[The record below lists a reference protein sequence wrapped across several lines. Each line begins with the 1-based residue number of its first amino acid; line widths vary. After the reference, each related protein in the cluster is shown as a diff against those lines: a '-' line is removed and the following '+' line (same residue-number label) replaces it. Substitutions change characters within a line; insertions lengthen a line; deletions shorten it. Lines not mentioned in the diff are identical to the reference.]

1 MKIGN
6 LLRKENIVKIEK
18 DENLSKTDII
28 KLLIDNI
35 TTSYKNEEFGEEL
48 ENLFL
53 EKVLKRENQCSTGLG
68 EGLAFPHGRI
78 LGLNKPI
85 IALGIIKNGMDFESI
100 DKKKVKH
107 VFLFLFPG
115 NRHDLGVKIQA
126 VLARFLVGDKK
137 IEEINNATSIDEI
150 HQIVLDADLAV
161 DTPVTAQDLMCKTKI
176 KLSNDMPVLDA
187 TSLMNNIK
195 TEVAPIVNENNIIL
209 GEIDCIHLFQ
219 MDLPDYIKDLKSVP
233 PIHDF
238 KPFNK
243 YFSTNSSLLI
253 KDVMNNDVAKVE
265 LDASLMEI
273 IFLLTVKKYSIVY
286 VCNNGELKGT
296 IDRIT
301 VLDKVFNL

>member
-6 LLRKENIVKIEK
+6 LLRKENIVEIEK

-53 EKVLKRENQCSTGLG
+53 EKVLERENQCSTGLG

-150 HQIVLDADLAV
+150 HQIVL
-161 DTPVTAQDLMCKTKI
+161 
-176 KLSNDMPVLDA
+176 
-187 TSLMNNIK
+187 
-195 TEVAPIVNENNIIL
+195 
-209 GEIDCIHLFQ
+209 
-219 MDLPDYIKDLKSVP
+219 LP
-233 PIHDF
+233 
-238 KPFNK
+238 
-243 YFSTNSSLLI
+243 
-253 KDVMNNDVAKVE
+253 
-265 LDASLMEI
+265 
-273 IFLLTVKKYSIVY
+273 
-286 VCNNGELKGT
+286 
-296 IDRIT
+296 
-301 VLDKVFNL
+301 